1 MQTRRNQTARN
12 SGFTM
17 IELIVVIV
25 ILGVLAATALPRFM
39 TVNAD
44 AQVAA
49 HASTGGSFGSAVSLV
64 KAQWTLNGST
74 AAVDN
79 LTGFGL
85 GNVDTT
91 SSGFPLSTD
100 GTNTG
105 NPTAAQCLQI
115 WNALLQ
121 NPPQGTVT
129 NDATTGDY
137 LVFTSGAACIYRPFF
152 NTNLRITYTTT
163 TGDVVVDKTP

>member
-1 MQTRRNQTARN
+1 
-12 SGFTM
+12 M

-39 TVNAD
+39 TVNED
-44 AQVAA
+44 AQIAA
-49 HASTGGSFGSAVSLV
+49 HASTGGAFGSGVSLV
-64 KAQWTLNGST
+64 KAQWTLNGHT

-79 LTGFGL
+79 LAGYGL
-85 GNVDTT
+85 GDIDTT

-115 WNALLQ
+115 WNSMLQ
-121 NPPQGTVT
+121 NPPVGTTT

-137 LVFTSGAACIYRPFF
+137 YVFTSGTTCRYRPFF
-152 NTNLRITYTTT
+152 NTNLRIDYNTAN
-163 TGDVVVDKTP
+163 GNVVVDKTP